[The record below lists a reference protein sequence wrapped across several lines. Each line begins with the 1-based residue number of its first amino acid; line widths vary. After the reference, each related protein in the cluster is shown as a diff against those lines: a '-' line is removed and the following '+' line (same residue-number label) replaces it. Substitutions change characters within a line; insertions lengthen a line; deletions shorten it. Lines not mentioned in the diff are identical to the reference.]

1 MSASATPET
10 NGAMRV
16 SLGAYQSGVD
26 AALERARAAR
36 IAARIWA
43 GDYTVWKD
51 EPTEITNRLGWLR
64 IADEML
70 GEVERLEA
78 LADSVR
84 ADGYTHA
91 LLLGMGGSSLAP
103 EVFSKT
109 FGPAAGYLTLAV
121 LDSTDPGAV
130 LAYADR
136 LDPAKTLYIVS
147 SKSGGTVE
155 THSFFKYFYN
165 QTAAALGAE
174 AAGAHFVAITDPGS
188 QLNAMAARYG
198 FRAVFDNN
206 PNIGGR
212 YSALSHFGLVPAA
225 LLGVD
230 LRTLLTRAAE
240 AARQGAALA
249 ADNAADPAILLGLIM
264 GELAGLGRD
273 KVTFFISPA
282 LDGLG
287 DWIEQLIAES
297 TGKEGRG
304 ILPVVGEPLAAPAVY
319 GADRLFVRI
328 SLVGEDADEAALA
341 ALEAAGHPVVHLSV
355 AEPIDLGAHF
365 FLWEMATA
373 VAGYCLRINPF
384 DQPNVE
390 AAKKLA
396 RQMVQ
401 AYHEQG
407 ALPPVETAPS
417 SAAALEAFM
426 AQARP
431 GDYVSLQAYVP
442 ANPATEAALQTL
454 RLALRDHYHLA
465 TTVGYGPRF
474 LHSTGQ
480 LHKGDAGHGLFIQ
493 FLADDRRD
501 AGIPDEAGAPEA
513 ALTFGVLRTAQA
525 LGDGRALHEAGRRM
539 IRFDLDG
546 DLVAALARLAAAL

>member
-1 MSASATPET
+1 
-10 NGAMRV
+10 
-16 SLGAYQSGVD
+16 
-26 AALERARAAR
+26 
-36 IAARIWA
+36 
-43 GDYTVWKD
+43 
-51 EPTEITNRLGWLR
+51 
-64 IADEML
+64 
-70 GEVERLEA
+70 
-78 LADSVR
+78 
-84 ADGYTHA
+84 
-91 LLLGMGGSSLAP
+91 
-103 EVFSKT
+103 VFSND

-373 VAGYCLRINPF
+373 VAGYCLAHQSLRPAERRGRQEAGPP
-384 DQPNVE
+384 DGAGLSRAGRSAARGDGAVE
-390 AAKKLA
+390 RCGARGVHGPGASRRLCVATGLRA
-396 RQMVQ
+396 RQPGHRGRP
-401 AYHEQG
+401 AN
-407 ALPPVETAPS
+407 
-417 SAAALEAFM
+417 AAA
-426 AQARP
+426 
-431 GDYVSLQAYVP
+431 G
-442 ANPATEAALQTL
+442 
-454 RLALRDHYHLA
+454 
-465 TTVGYGPRF
+465 
-474 LHSTGQ
+474 
-480 LHKGDAGHGLFIQ
+480 
-493 FLADDRRD
+493 
-501 AGIPDEAGAPEA
+501 
-513 ALTFGVLRTAQA
+513 TA
-525 LGDGRALHEAGRRM
+525 
-539 IRFDLDG
+539 
-546 DLVAALARLAAAL
+546 